1 MATFIDYCEKG
12 NIEYIKKMSL
22 KDCDLENG
30 FRWACI
36 KGHYNIVRYL
46 IELYKSDSTCSPIN
60 INAYNEDGF
69 RWACTHGYYEIV
81 RYLVELYK
89 NDRTYKRINIHACN
103 EDGFRKACFF
113 EYYIIANYLLRT
125 TKNNKFG
132 YSKQFNNYH
141 MVFKKFEKYLL

>member
-69 RWACTHGYYEIV
+69 RWACSEGYYDIV
-81 RYLVELYK
+81 QYLVELHKY
-89 NDRTYKRINIHACN
+89 DSTYKPIDIYADN
-103 EDGFRKACFF
+103 EDGLKSAYFYGHYA
-113 EYYIIANYLLRT
+113 IANYLLKV
-125 TKNNKFG
+125 TKNKKCG
-132 YSKQFNNYH
+132 YSKQFDNYL